1 MTKKFRQKTCV
12 IIATVIMACFFLTGC
27 DNVKIEKQIVTA
39 VVIDKEYV
47 KEQNKYGYYFD
58 AWKGKMRWKFKHFP
72 AEYNVT
78 IEYEGITTTDNNQ
91 SLYDN
96 YEIGDN
102 IEVELTTYYDEN
114 NNLITEGFYVP
125 SISIP

>member
-1 MTKKFRQKTCV
+1 MAKKFWRKTLLILV
-12 IIATVIMACFFLTGC
+12 AAAMACTFLTGC
-27 DNVKIEKQIVTA
+27 ESVQPEKQTVTA
-39 VVIDKEYV
+39 VVKDKEYIE
-47 KEQNKYGYYFD
+47 EQTKYGYYFD

-78 IEYEGITTTDNNQ
+78 IEYDGITETYDSK
-91 SLYDN
+91 SLYDS
-96 YEIGDN
+96 YEVGDE

-114 NNLITEGFYVP
+114 NNLITEGFYTP